1 MSPRALRTSRRHG
14 LWRGRGV
21 RCSGSHER
29 PPSRRPPQDLQGRDP
44 SSPRA
49 ANVGYRDGDGGG
61 VASRERDRPRWTSRN
76 VRAKSSYVRAPPCGS
91 SDHVGRMDSDQGD
104 AVCYNAQKGDT
115 LWSHYF
121 NNPFYASPIICDDKL
136 WMIDRQ
142 GIMHV
147 ADATGKFK
155 LLAESPLGENSDSSP
170 AFSDGRIYL
179 RGKDN
184 LFCIAKD

>member
-1 MSPRALRTSRRHG
+1 
-14 LWRGRGV
+14 
-21 RCSGSHER
+21 
-29 PPSRRPPQDLQGRDP
+29 
-44 SSPRA
+44 
-49 ANVGYRDGDGGG
+49 
-61 VASRERDRPRWTSRN
+61 
-76 VRAKSSYVRAPPCGS
+76 
-91 SDHVGRMDSDQGD
+91 
-104 AVCYNAQKGDT
+104 
-115 LWSHYF
+115 
-121 NNPFYASPIICDDKL
+121 
-136 WMIDRQ
+136 MIDRQ